1 MGGFDTKIDVY
12 SVRMSLISAL
22 YGIYSSEA
30 VIGINKTLEQLG
42 NDGIPDPLTG
52 VVLQPGVCELAKQAD
67 QLGILYTG
75 SGGTPDGFSSII
87 PLRFS

>member
-22 YGIYSSEA
+22 YGTYSSEA
-30 VIGINKTLEQLG
+30 VIGINKTLGHLG
-42 NDGIPDPLTG
+42 YDGIPDPLTG
-52 VVLQPGVCELAKQAD
+52 VDLQRRVCELAKQAD
-67 QLGILYTG
+67 ELGIRYTC
-75 SGGTPDGFSSII
+75 SGCTPDGFSSII